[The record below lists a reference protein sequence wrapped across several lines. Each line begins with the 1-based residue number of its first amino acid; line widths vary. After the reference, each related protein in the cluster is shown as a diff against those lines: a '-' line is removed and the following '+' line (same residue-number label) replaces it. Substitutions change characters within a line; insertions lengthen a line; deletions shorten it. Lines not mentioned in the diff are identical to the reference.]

1 GEVGARLPSRHLL
14 DPTSQ
19 SSAPMGLISI
29 AIGTALC
36 CAWLHRLTANVAHY
50 DPKYVVTLLVL
61 VAYVFY
67 VRLAR
72 NPGWRGARASQ
83 LCIFNFAIVIF
94 SFTVV
99 NLFFSRSHRYF

>member
-1 GEVGARLPSRHLL
+1 MADQANPFAVQGDVRQPWRRYLDSLVPLRPS
-14 DPTSQ
+14 
-19 SSAPMGLISI
+19 
-29 AIGTALC
+29 
-36 CAWLHRLTANVAHY
+36 LHRYCCRLTGNVWHY

-67 VRLAR
+67 LRLAR